1 MLSIIYHA
9 AQFGASFMFRKAIH
23 IRGCKW
29 CGEHVARL
37 FESTEIIVYLIILFK
52 KIVYLKYGRSVD
64 QIVNQIKVMPWWW
77 FKAKEKGFIYL

>member
-1 MLSIIYHA
+1 MLSIISHA

-37 FESTEIIVYLIILFK
+37 FESTEIIVYL
-52 KIVYLKYGRSVD
+52 KYGRSVD
-64 QIVNQIKVMPWWW
+64 QIVNQIKVMSWWW
-77 FKAKEKGFIYL
+77 FKAKKKGFIYL